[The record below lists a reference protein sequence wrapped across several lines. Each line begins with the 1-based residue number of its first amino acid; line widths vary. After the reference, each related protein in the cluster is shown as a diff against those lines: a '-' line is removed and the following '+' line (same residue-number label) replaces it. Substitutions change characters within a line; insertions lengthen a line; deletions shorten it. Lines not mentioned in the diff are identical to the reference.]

1 MKSKKIFAIGTL
13 LLSMLFFTACD
24 PKEQALNDLQEFTQY
39 LEQNNA
45 TFTAEQWDQSLIQ
58 YDEICKT
65 ISQYEAEYSSA
76 EQNIIGRN
84 KGRCQVIFTKHA
96 VEDGM
101 GGFIKELN
109 EYKGLFEGVLEG
121 LNGVLED
128 YK

>member
-1 MKSKKIFAIGTL
+1 MKTKQIFAIGTL
-13 LLSMLFFTACD
+13 LVTMLFFTACD

-39 LEQNNA
+39 LEQNKT

-58 YDEICKT
+58 YDEICQA
-65 ISQYEAEYSSA
+65 ISQYETEYTSA

-84 KGRCQVIFTKHA
+84 KGRCQVIFAKHA
-96 VEDGM
+96 VEDGV

-121 LNGVLED
+121 LNGAFEE